1 MGSLARS
8 STSSGSVRRPTTRLF
23 TSSCSRLIRLMRR
36 WGPSTMRWSGCRT
49 RRLSIPCRILMRKRC
64 SRKPGAISSPRRVI
78 PRRQSRVRASFQ
90 PVRVSY
96 RGRCGDRGDRGDSA
110 LIDPTSSEL
119 RVHNTLTRKL
129 DKFEPIRPK
138 RVNMFVCGP
147 TVWDVSHIGHGKTY
161 VAYDIIARYLRRK
174 GFSVFFLLNITDIDD
189 KIINKAHDLGEQP
202 LVLADRLAKA
212 FFKDMKEL
220 HVDSVNLYAKASDH
234 IPEIIDQVTGLLK
247 KGIAYRVD
255 DDVYFDISKFP
266 GYGKLSHQKL
276 EDLTVHRV
284 DPDPRKKH
292 PGDFALWKSQKPGE
306 IFWESPWGKGRPGW
320 HIEDTA
326 ITLTYFGPRYDV
338 HGGGSDLIF
347 PHHEA
352 EIAQTEGLTGKKPLA
367 RYWLHTGLM
376 SIKGQEMHKSLGNFI
391 PIRDMVR
398 KVGAPGLRVFYAG
411 THYRSPLDF
420 TEEALQ
426 QAVSL
431 ARRFRRAHDQLAL
444 ARDRMTGKKGE
455 ANSVLNQL
463 DEARDEFFKAMDDDF
478 NTPGALAA
486 YIRMVGL
493 AEEEA
498 RNPKTESVNAIISA
512 LEDLGSVLGV
522 LETETVAQDR
532 VSELVNFVLEL
543 RNELRSKRDYDSA
556 DRIRDRMAKLGFVVE
571 DSAEQTRWMT

>member
-1 MGSLARS
+1 
-8 STSSGSVRRPTTRLF
+8 
-23 TSSCSRLIRLMRR
+23 
-36 WGPSTMRWSGCRT
+36 
-49 RRLSIPCRILMRKRC
+49 
-64 SRKPGAISSPRRVI
+64 
-78 PRRQSRVRASFQ
+78 
-90 PVRVSY
+90 
-96 RGRCGDRGDRGDSA
+96 
-110 LIDPTSSEL
+110 
-119 RVHNTLTRKL
+119 
-129 DKFEPIRPK
+129 
-138 RVNMFVCGP
+138 VNMFVCGP

-174 GFSVFFLLNITDIDD
+174 GFSVFFLLNITDVDD

-202 LVLADRLAKA
+202 LALADRLAKD

-234 IPEIIDQVTGLLK
+234 IPEIIDQITGLLK
-247 KGIAYRVD
+247 KGMAYGVD
-255 DDVYFDISKFP
+255 GDVYFDISKFP

-326 ITLTYFGPRYDV
+326 ITLTYFGPTYDV

-352 EIAQTEGLTGKKPLA
+352 EIAEAESLTGKRPLA

-391 PIRDMVR
+391 PIRDIVR
-398 KVGAPGLRVFYAG
+398 KVGTPGLRVFYAG

-431 ARRFRRAHDQLAL
+431 SRRFRRAHDQLVL
-444 ARDRMTGKKGE
+444 ARDKITRRENGMI
-455 ANSVLNQL
+455 SVLKPL

-486 YIRMVGL
+486 YIRIVGL

-498 RNPKTESVNAIISA
+498 RNPKTESVNAIISTM
-512 LEDLGSVLGV
+512 EDLGSVLGV
-522 LETETVAQDR
+522 LEPETIAQDR

-543 RNELRSKRDYDSA
+543 RNELRSKRDYQSA

-571 DSAEQTRWMT
+571 DSAEETHWIT

>member
-1 MGSLARS
+1 M
-8 STSSGSVRRPTTRLF
+8 
-23 TSSCSRLIRLMRR
+23 
-36 WGPSTMRWSGCRT
+36 
-49 RRLSIPCRILMRKRC
+49 
-64 SRKPGAISSPRRVI
+64 
-78 PRRQSRVRASFQ
+78 
-90 PVRVSY
+90 
-96 RGRCGDRGDRGDSA
+96 
-110 LIDPTSSEL
+110 
-119 RVHNTLTRKL
+119 
-129 DKFEPIRPK
+129 
-138 RVNMFVCGP
+138 NMFVCGP

-161 VAYDIIARYLRRK
+161 VAYDIIARYLRKK
-174 GFSVFFLLNITDIDD
+174 GFSVFFLLNITDVDD

-202 LVLADRLAKA
+202 LALADRLAKA

-234 IPEIIDQVTGLLK
+234 ILEIIDQITGLLK

-255 DDVYFDISKFP
+255 GDVYFDISKFP

-276 EDLTVHRV
+276 EDLTVHRI
-284 DPDPRKKH
+284 DPDPRKKN
-292 PGDFALWKSQKPGE
+292 PGDFALWKSQKPSE

-326 ITLTYFGPRYDV
+326 ITLTYFGPTYDV

-352 EIAQTEGLTGKKPLA
+352 EIAEAESLTGKKPLA
-367 RYWLHTGLM
+367 RYWLHTGLL
-376 SIKGQEMHKSLGNFI
+376 SIRGQEMHKSLGNFI

-398 KVGAPGLRVFYAG
+398 KVGTPGLRVFYAG

-444 ARDRMTGKKGE
+444 AREKITRKGTE
-455 ANSVLNQL
+455 TDLVLKPLN
-463 DEARDEFFKAMDDDF
+463 EARDQFFMAMDDDF

-486 YIRMVGL
+486 FIRIVGL

-498 RNPKTESVNAIISA
+498 RSPKTESVNAIISA
-512 LEDLGSVLGV
+512 LEDLGSILGV
-522 LETETVAQDR
+522 LETETVPQDR

-543 RNELRSKRDYDSA
+543 RNELRSKRDYESA

-571 DSAEQTRWMT
+571 DSAEETRWIT

>member
-1 MGSLARS
+1 
-8 STSSGSVRRPTTRLF
+8 
-23 TSSCSRLIRLMRR
+23 
-36 WGPSTMRWSGCRT
+36 MRWSGCRT
-49 RRLSIPCRILMRKRC
+49 RRLSIPYRILMRKRC

-571 DSAEQTRWMT
+571 DSAEQTHWMT

>member
-1 MGSLARS
+1 M
-8 STSSGSVRRPTTRLF
+8 
-23 TSSCSRLIRLMRR
+23 
-36 WGPSTMRWSGCRT
+36 
-49 RRLSIPCRILMRKRC
+49 
-64 SRKPGAISSPRRVI
+64 
-78 PRRQSRVRASFQ
+78 
-90 PVRVSY
+90 
-96 RGRCGDRGDRGDSA
+96 
-110 LIDPTSSEL
+110 
-119 RVHNTLTRKL
+119 
-129 DKFEPIRPK
+129 
-138 RVNMFVCGP
+138 NMFVCGP

-174 GFSVFFLLNITDIDD
+174 GFSLFFLLNITDVDD
-189 KIINKAHDLGEQP
+189 KIINKAHDIGEQP
-202 LVLADRLAKA
+202 LALADRLARA

-234 IPEIIDQVTGLLK
+234 IPEIIDQITELLK
-247 KGIAYRVD
+247 KGIAYGVD
-255 DDVYFDISKFP
+255 GDVYFDISKFP

-276 EDLTVHRV
+276 EDLTVHRI
-284 DPDPRKKH
+284 DPDPRKKN

-326 ITLTYFGPRYDV
+326 ITLTYFGPSYDV

-352 EIAQTEGLTGKKPLA
+352 EIAEVESLTGKKPLA

-391 PIRDMVR
+391 PIQDMVR
-398 KVGAPGLRVFYAG
+398 KVGTPGLRVFYAG

-444 ARDRMTGKKGE
+444 ARDKITSKETGRI
-455 ANSVLNQL
+455 SVLKPL
-463 DEARDEFFKAMDDDF
+463 DEARDEFFKAMDTDF

-486 YIRMVGL
+486 YIRIVGL

-498 RNPKTESVNAIISA
+498 RNPRSESVNAVVSA

-522 LETETVAQDR
+522 LETETLEQDR

-543 RNELRSKRDYDSA
+543 RNELRSKRDYESA

-571 DSAEQTRWMT
+571 DSAEETRWIT